1 MAGGI
6 LVGLVPEG
14 PDGPVSPGLAD
25 YPNGIIVLK
34 YLEAKGGMPFVL
46 LHEICHL
53 FGAVDLEEPGSV
65 MSLAGASFRIDRFT
79 REIMA
84 VNRDRSFRRG
94 TCPLTPDRAA
104 EALAVYGRREA
115 LHLGEP
121 ELRICL
127 DELRA
132 MDWVP
137 RSIRNKARKLQAAYS
152 AAEIQEIQD
161 ALDAGNRQRAADLA
175 VRYYGIDTANVPGG
189 IRYDATVA
197 DYGVT
202 SFDGRIRLGPTAF
215 ASPEVLASTIA
226 HETTHSN
233 QAAAM
238 RASDPTLTDWPAS
251 TVDYDEAVAYDTEVR
266 SAHQTGLE
274 SNPAEFEIAR
284 SRRETHN
291 GNLSAGDQTD
301 YGNGGY
307 PP

>member
-1 MAGGI
+1 MEGRRERTRASAAGLTAGIAAAVAMAIVLTAAHATAAGKERRAKPAIPVTVLAHPSMSGNAAWKVDITRIFMDVSQNVRETLGVRLRVRALGYLDERSAPAVPRQPGSPSLRPYLPVLREAASRLEGEMAGGI

-65 MSLAGASFRIDRFT
+65 MSFDGASFRIDRFT
-79 REIMA
+79 REIME

-94 TCPLTPDRAA
+94 ACPLTPDRAA

-132 MDWVP
+132 MM
-137 RSIRNKARKLQAAYS
+137 A
-152 AAEIQEIQD
+152 
-161 ALDAGNRQRAADLA
+161 
-175 VRYYGIDTANVPGG
+175 
-189 IRYDATVA
+189 
-197 DYGVT
+197 
-202 SFDGRIRLGPTAF
+202 
-215 ASPEVLASTIA
+215 
-226 HETTHSN
+226 
-233 QAAAM
+233 
-238 RASDPTLTDWPAS
+238 
-251 TVDYDEAVAYDTEVR
+251 
-266 SAHQTGLE
+266 
-274 SNPAEFEIAR
+274 
-284 SRRETHN
+284 SRR
-291 GNLSAGDQTD
+291 
-301 YGNGGY
+301 
-307 PP
+307 